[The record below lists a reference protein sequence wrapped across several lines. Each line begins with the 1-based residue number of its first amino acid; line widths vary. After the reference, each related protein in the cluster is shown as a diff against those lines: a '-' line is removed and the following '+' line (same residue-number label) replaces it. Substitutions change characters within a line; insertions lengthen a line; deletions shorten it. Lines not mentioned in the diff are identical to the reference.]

1 MSQLNS
7 PLRVGRYVL
16 TRIYIGILATGAFL
30 RGDNVEDDRGS
41 DSTEKALMIIA
52 AVTVGGLVTA
62 GVVALVNAKIK
73 LFK

>member
-1 MSQLNS
+1 MSTHHP
-7 PLRVGRYVL
+7 PLRAGRYLVA
-16 TRIYIGILATGAFL
+16 RAYVVFLAAVAFL
-30 RGDNVEDDRGS
+30 RGEDVSEDRGS